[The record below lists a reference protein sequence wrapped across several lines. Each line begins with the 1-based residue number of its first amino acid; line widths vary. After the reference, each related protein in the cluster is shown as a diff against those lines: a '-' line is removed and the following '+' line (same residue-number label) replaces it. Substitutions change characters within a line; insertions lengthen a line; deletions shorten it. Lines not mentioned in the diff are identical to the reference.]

1 MNSSFHKAIGVL
13 CVAVVRLLIG
23 LPVAFCRFAFGSPLR
38 LVLAGVA
45 AYFSISYVSASVVPP
60 YLSWVAHSLERQ
72 PLGVPLLAL
81 ESLLVLY
88 FFGRWLMVFTQP
100 EHPVASRVVRATGE
114 GLEFAAGSVLVVLG
128 VIALLF
134 ALGAHWGNSHYWWQA
149 VHRIGK
155 EPFFLVT
162 IGAISAWF
170 FAWLWAHRAMQV
182 EQVLDAERVAQIC
195 ARCHDFDP
203 RPQFDNEE
211 VFVGREV

>member
-1 MNSSFHKAIGVL
+1 MHSRFYAVIGTL
-13 CVAVVRLLIG
+13 LAAACRLLIG
-23 LPVAFCRFAFGSPLR
+23 L
-38 LVLAGVA
+38 
-45 AYFSISYVSASVVPP
+45 SISYCRLAFRSLLWFVLSALAAVAAISYVDAHLAPL
-60 YLSWVAHSLERQ
+60 YLSWVASSLERL
-72 PLGVPLLAL
+72 PLGVPLLVL

-88 FFGRWLMVFTQP
+88 FFGRWLMMFTQP
-100 EHPVASRVVRATGE
+100 EHPMASKVVRVTGE

-134 ALGAHWGNSHYWWQA
+134 ALGARWGNSHYGWQA
-149 VHRIGK
+149 AHRIGK

-162 IGAISAWF
+162 IGVTSAWF
-170 FAWLWAHRAMQV
+170 FAWLSAHRAMQV